1 MKTYEFSATTDLG
14 GDGATYFEVELTE
27 EEAALLEKIGREA
40 VSDGYEFNECEDL
53 NDLYSKVYAVAV
65 DVLTE
70 ELREYEEFDEDDEE
84 ADEWTADMTYS
95 ITIHFPDS
103 FEE

>member
-27 EEAALLEKIGREA
+27 EEAALLEEYGSRA
-40 VSDGYEFNECEDL
+40 LSDGIDFPDVEELKAIYRKA
-53 NDLYSKVYAVAV
+53 YSVAV

-95 ITIHFPDS
+95 ITVHFP
-103 FEE
+103 ETL